1 MCVCVC
7 VCVCA
12 HVCENGVFSVNPH
25 VTGELPAKLLRS
37 DTRTSQIARWL
48 RLRSSTAGGVGLIPG
63 PGTKIP
69 HALRCTF
76 TKLWQDKNEITFLK
90 K

>member
-1 MCVCVC
+1 MCVC
-7 VCVCA
+7 
-12 HVCENGVFSVNPH
+12 VCENGVFSVNPH

-37 DTRTSQIARWL
+37 DTRTPQIVQWL
-48 RLRSSTAGGVGLIPG
+48 RLRTSTAGGVGLIPR

-76 TKLWQDKNEITFLK
+76 KKLWQDKNKIIFFK
-90 K
+90 KK